1 MAPST
6 NNAAAGVMIIPD
18 ADDFMK
24 VMAALQEE
32 YNAQH
37 GHNGDDEDEA

>member
-1 MAPST
+1 MPST
-6 NNAAAGVMIIPD
+6 DNATAGVMIIPD

-32 YNAQH
+32 YNRKH
-37 GHNGDDEDEA
+37 GHNGSDTDED